1 MQGTS
6 SSKILKNYCP
16 STGRGQILGSFIS
29 ANNNSKSFGSF
40 RIPKSFYDEFGKYLS
55 PNLKIMCKE
64 ITWEAEID
72 TKLLKICGLGTFMRF
87 YEIKLYNLVQFDFY
101 GNNIFVVNIFKDSG
115 VECVYPIKDKKVF
128 MDNEKMHTVWRKEEY
143 VIDGWS
149 LEFDKANALWSFN
162 SHQNYV
168 DYFEKKINFN
178 DMDENHTNVSLDLD
192 LENLYKDWKDITKVY
207 LTFVE
212 RSWEIGIE
220 WIGGRC
226 YFGRGWSDF
235 TKETKLDVGDSLV
248 LFKEDLSRPDN
259 VKVCI
264 FKGKEYVIDISQ
276 GSKDCSVSFF
286 KVLSDS
292 SLNDCLV
299 VVPKLIKDNY
309 GWKLNDIRKVEV
321 AGESSFLFYNYK
333 RGYVSN
339 LEKFMKYFNLKPRE
353 TVIFTMDNS
362 NVLYARIYQVD
373 GKEINYAGR
382 CNGNSNYS
390 DRTWIWNVDYDS
402 DTESEEDSE
411 VEKNDMGI
419 EVAESSSKKVDSLIV
434 RFPSFVII
442 LDRFTMDC
450 NDLMLPERF
459 LLECR
464 EKIPFHVKLQMPNGR
479 QVNVHFKKRENSL
492 SCMSAFMKD
501 CKNLFGSIMVY
512 SYKGEGIFLVYV
524 LKDDFCEVDYFEFRT
539 IPRAPVYIQDNI
551 NGIGWKFLFSVCST
565 TIESGEIEIPRRFWR
580 RFGKGVP
587 GSVTFDLRNGKVY
600 SGHYLH
606 SERKFLGLLEII
618 TSTHLEGEEFL
629 LFTYC
634 GDGKFEIVVFNKSNV
649 EKMLEYN
656 LHGSEEN
663 DVKNSEKDLLE
674 TTGRHEI
681 IDAEMSDESED
692 SDTDMENVNGEAIE
706 LVEMDDLVFTFSAV
720 MTLSN
725 VNASSHGTYIPQYI
739 NLRNRNFNQVERV
752 MFRFENEQ
760 WGIGI
765 VYSNGLPRFSAG
777 WNKFVKDNQI
787 SLNETVEFTMVEEE
801 DELVFDIGF
810 PGRN

>member
-1 MQGTS
+1 
-6 SSKILKNYCP
+6 
-16 STGRGQILGSFIS
+16 
-29 ANNNSKSFGSF
+29 
-40 RIPKSFYDEFGKYLS
+40 
-55 PNLKIMCKE
+55 MCKE

-72 TKLLKICGLGTFMRF
+72 TELVKICGLGTFMRF

-101 GNNIFVVNIFKDSG
+101 GNNTFVVNIFKDSG

-192 LENLYKDWKDITKVY
+192 LENLYKDWKDITKV
-207 LTFVE
+207 
-212 RSWEIGIE
+212 
-220 WIGGRC
+220 
-226 YFGRGWSDF
+226 
-235 TKETKLDVGDSLV
+235 
-248 LFKEDLSRPDN
+248 
-259 VKVCI
+259 
-264 FKGKEYVIDISQ
+264 
-276 GSKDCSVSFF
+276 
-286 KVLSDS
+286 
-292 SLNDCLV
+292 
-299 VVPKLIKDNY
+299 VPKLIKDNY

-321 AGESSFLFYNYK
+321 ASESSFLFYNYK

-419 EVAESSSKKVDSLIV
+419 EVAESSSKKVNSLIV

-512 SYKGEGIFLVYV
+512 CYKGEGIFLVYI

-551 NGIGWKFLFSVCST
+551 NGIGWKFLFSVCRT

-634 GDGKFEIVVFNKSNV
+634 GAGKFEIVVFDKSNV

-663 DVKNSEKDLLE
+663 DVKNSEEELLE

-725 VNASSHGTYIPQYI
+725 VNASSHGTYIPRYI
-739 NLRNRNFNQVERV
+739 NLGNRNFNQGERV

-765 VYSNGLPRFSAG
+765 VYSNGLQRFSAG

-787 SLNETVEFTMVEEE
+787 SLNETVEFTLVEEE
-801 DELVFDIGF
+801 DELVFNIGF

>member
-6 SSKILKNYCP
+6 SSKILKNHCP
-16 STGRGQILGSFIS
+16 STGRGQILGSFIL

-55 PNLKIMCKE
+55 QNLKIMCKE

-72 TKLLKICGLGTFMRF
+72 TELVKICGLGTFIRF

-101 GNNIFVVNIFKDSG
+101 GNIIFVVNIFKDSG

-149 LEFDKANALWSFN
+149 LEFDKPNALWSFN

-178 DMDENHTNVSLDLD
+178 DMDENHTNASLNLD

-235 TKETKLDVGDSLV
+235 TKETELDVGDSMV

-339 LEKFMKYFNLKPRE
+339 LEKFMKYFNLKPRG

-382 CNGNSNYS
+382 CNGNSNFS
-390 DRTWIWNVDYDS
+390 DHTWIWNVDYDS
-402 DTESEEDSE
+402 DTKSEEDSE

-419 EVAESSSKKVDSLIV
+419 EVAESSSKKVNSLIV

-479 QVNVHFKKRENSL
+479 QINVHFKKRQNSV
-492 SCMSAFMKD
+492 SCMSPFMKD
-501 CKNLFGSIMVY
+501 CEILFGSIMVY

-539 IPRAPVYIQDNI
+539 TPRAPVYIQ
-551 NGIGWKFLFSVCST
+551 
-565 TIESGEIEIPRRFWR
+565 
-580 RFGKGVP
+580 
-587 GSVTFDLRNGKVY
+587 
-600 SGHYLH
+600 
-606 SERKFLGLLEII
+606 
-618 TSTHLEGEEFL
+618 
-629 LFTYC
+629 
-634 GDGKFEIVVFNKSNV
+634 
-649 EKMLEYN
+649 
-656 LHGSEEN
+656 EEN
-663 DVKNSEKDLLE
+663 DVKNSEEDLLE
-674 TTGRHEI
+674 ATDRHEI

-725 VNASSHGTYIPQYI
+725 VNASSHGTYIPRYI
-739 NLRNRNFNQVERV
+739 NLGNRNFNQGERV

-760 WGIGI
+760 WGVGI

-787 SLNETVEFTMVEEE
+787 SLNEKVEFTMVEEE

>member
-101 GNNIFVVNIFKDSG
+101 GNNIFVVNIFTDSG

-178 DMDENHTNVSLDLD
+178 DMDENHTN
-192 LENLYKDWKDITKVY
+192 
-207 LTFVE
+207 
-212 RSWEIGIE
+212 
-220 WIGGRC
+220 
-226 YFGRGWSDF
+226 
-235 TKETKLDVGDSLV
+235 
-248 LFKEDLSRPDN
+248 
-259 VKVCI
+259 
-264 FKGKEYVIDISQ
+264 
-276 GSKDCSVSFF
+276 
-286 KVLSDS
+286 
-292 SLNDCLV
+292 V

-419 EVAESSSKKVDSLIV
+419 DVAESSSKKVDSLIV

-634 GDGKFEIVVFNKSNV
+634 GDGKFEIVVFDKSNV